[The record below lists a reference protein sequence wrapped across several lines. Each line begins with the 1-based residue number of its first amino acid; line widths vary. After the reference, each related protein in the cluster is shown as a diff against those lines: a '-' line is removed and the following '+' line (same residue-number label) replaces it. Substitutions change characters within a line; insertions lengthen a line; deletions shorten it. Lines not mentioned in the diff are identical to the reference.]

1 MSEVAVRATAIQKL
15 NDEFSKK
22 ALECKSMKTAL
33 DLKAKE
39 REDLVAKLSLERE
52 SYNHRMDTLREFNES
67 FNNQF

>member
-39 REDLVAKLSLERE
+39 REDLLAKLSLER
-52 SYNHRMDTLREFNES
+52 
-67 FNNQF
+67 